1 MISEVRGQLNMC
13 RAMTSSAAKSPN
25 RLSKVE
31 IGSSIGKAPSP
42 EAESDRQLAIYDLL
56 EANSFTLSNGI
67 TGPYTLHLSTLDQ
80 RLIFEFLNEANQT
93 YTIGLSLSPFR
104 RVMKDYF
111 EICDSYNM
119 AVKASNPRAIE
130 AIDMARRGIHNDGST
145 LLQER
150 LAGKAEMDFA
160 TARRL
165 FTLVCSLMWRAA

>member
-1 MISEVRGQLNMC
+1 MN
-13 RAMTSSAAKSPN
+13 SSALKGPN

-56 EANSFTLSNGI
+56 EANTFKLSNDI

-80 RLIFEFLNEANQT
+80 RLIFEFLNETNQT

-130 AIDMARRGIHNDGST
+130 AIDMARRGIHNDGSA

-150 LAGKAEMDFA
+150 LTGKAEMDFD

-165 FTLVCSLMWRAA
+165 FTLVCSLMWRAS

>member
-1 MISEVRGQLNMC
+1 MKSEVIKR
-13 RAMTSSAAKSPN
+13 SN
-25 RLSKVE
+25 RLSKVD
-31 IGSSIGKAPSP
+31 IGSSIGEAPSP
-42 EAESDRQLAIYDLL
+42 EAESDRQLAIHDLL
-56 EANSFTLSNGI
+56 ESNNFALSNGMV
-67 TGPYTLHLSTLDQ
+67 GPYTLHLSTVDQ
-80 RLIFEFLNEANQT
+80 RLIFEFVNETNQT

-104 RVMKDYF
+104 RVMRDYF

-130 AIDMARRGIHNDGST
+130 AIDMARRGIHNDGSE

-165 FTLVCSLMWRAA
+165 FTLLCSLLWRAA

>member
-1 MISEVRGQLNMC
+1 MKSDV
-13 RAMTSSAAKSPN
+13 AKGPN
-25 RLSKVE
+25 RLLKIE

-42 EAESDRQLAIYDLL
+42 EAESDRQLAAHELL
-56 EANSFTLSNGI
+56 ETSSFELANGMP
-67 TGPYTLHLSTLDQ
+67 GPYTLKLSTVDQ
-80 RLIFEFLNEANQT
+80 RLIFEFVNVAEQN

-130 AIDMARRGIHNDGST
+130 AIDMARRGIHNDGSE

-150 LAGKAEMDFA
+150 LAGKAEMDFD

>member
-1 MISEVRGQLNMC
+1 M
-13 RAMTSSAAKSPN
+13 
-25 RLSKVE
+25 
-31 IGSSIGKAPSP
+31 
-42 EAESDRQLAIYDLL
+42 
-56 EANSFTLSNGI
+56 
-67 TGPYTLHLSTLDQ
+67 DQ
-80 RLIFEFLNEANQT
+80 RLIFEFQNEANQN

-111 EICDSYNM
+111 EICDSYNL

-150 LAGKAEMDFA
+150 LAGKAEMDFD